1 VTLLNDDRD
10 GDRARA
16 FMTFIHRC
24 PDELIIATDL
34 LVPLHSDFDMSSD
47 GLRSIQSYPCYAS
60 QKWIVSS
67 RQASVLPSK
76 FAAVCGE
83 RRDKQVGRDN
93 ELRNRDTKSKIPG
106 GVMTRVLLVGYDPET
121 VDFSN
126 PALPPGMTIEK
137 IRAGIA
143 ATLEQ
148 MTDRGWEAD
157 VCLIRSDETAGQTV
171 ERHLTSAKPESSTA
185 SE

>member
-1 VTLLNDDRD
+1 MDCVRSKLFLL
-10 GDRARA
+10 
-16 FMTFIHRC
+16 C
-24 PDELIIATDL
+24 
-34 LVPLHSDFDMSSD
+34 
-47 GLRSIQSYPCYAS
+47 AS

-67 RQASVLPSK
+67 QKLARLAKNSK
-76 FAAVCGE
+76 
-83 RRDKQVGRDN
+83 
-93 ELRNRDTKSKIPG
+93 TSG

-126 PALPPGMTIEK
+126 PALPPGMTVEK

-157 VCLIRSDETAGQTV
+157 VCLIRPDETAGQTV
-171 ERHLTSAKPESSTA
+171 ERHLASASCDCVVIGAGVRLPPQGLALFEAVVNAVHRAAPAATIAFNTRPEDSA
-185 SE
+185 DAAARWLPPG